1 MLISAS
7 DSLQF
12 HKLYPLLLRYAA
24 IKIEE
29 LKDRKAI
36 VRSLSTELTASDA
49 IELRDFLFFN
59 PIIIDQFISENP
71 HKLDKLDLQRVGEWR
86 NFKAGKF
93 IIERELKNYT
103 VFLATS
109 EKCEAFG
116 VLGLTSEIHEMLRHA
131 NLPVMVDTVLLQWKE
146 CIIHDGLFSTY
157 SISFGSGIRKTFKD
171 QYMIAKS
178 NGIVT
183 SFLNE
188 SKKSKNLTINAPA
201 NKVIPL
207 KNVAKPQVKLM
218 VELKIVLNK
227 VNPLVWRKITLNPN
241 ITLYDLH
248 FVIQKAMGW
257 HDCHL
262 HNFSLG
268 RNSRC
273 FAPPESD
280 DFGFDDDLEEDSRK
294 VTLLNLINEGHSKMT
309 YNYDFGD
316 DWEHKLIFK
325 FKEVKTGPEKYPLCT
340 GGAGACPPEDSGG
353 AWGYMRLCEV
363 LANPKDSEYK
373 AMKKWVAKG
382 FNPLDF
388 SIDLVNDRLSSK

>member
-7 DSLQF
+7 DSVLF
-12 HKLYPLLLRYAA
+12 HKLYPMLLRYAA
-24 IKIEE
+24 TKNEE
-29 LKDRKAI
+29 LKARKGQ
-36 VRSLSTELTASDA
+36 VHHLSTEMTADDA
-49 IELRDFLFFN
+49 IESRDFLFSN

-71 HKLDKLDLQRVGEWR
+71 HKLHMENLQRVAEWR
-86 NFKAGKF
+86 NFRAGKF
-93 IIERELKNYT
+93 IIERDLKNHT
-103 VFLATS
+103 IFLATS

-116 VLGLTSEIHEMLRHA
+116 VLGLSSEIHEMLRHA
-131 NLPVMVDTVLLQWKE
+131 NLPVMVNTVLLQWKD
-146 CIIHDGLFSTY
+146 CIIHDGFFSVH
-157 SISFGSGIRKTFKD
+157 SISFGSGIRKIFKD

-178 NGIVT
+178 KGIVT